1 MALEVFP
8 SEPNLKLNEKC
19 NIDKCNLKKVHAWK
33 TPLAQEDCTDDESDK
48 QGSESS
54 SWKPNNNNARSYYI
68 LQRSL

>member
-33 TPLAQEDCTDDESDK
+33 TTLAQEDCTDDESDK
-48 QGSESS
+48 
-54 SWKPNNNNARSYYI
+54 
-68 LQRSL
+68 